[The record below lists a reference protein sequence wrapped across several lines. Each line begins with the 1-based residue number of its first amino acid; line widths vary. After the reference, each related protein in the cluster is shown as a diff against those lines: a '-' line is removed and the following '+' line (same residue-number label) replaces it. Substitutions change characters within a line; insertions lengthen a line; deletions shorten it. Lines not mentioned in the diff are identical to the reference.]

1 MRGNA
6 RTSGERRRKEK
17 DNVFGQGTR
26 TPVVISILV
35 KNPDT
40 KNIGQIKFHDIGD
53 YLTREQKLEII
64 TSYRSLNGVTDAKG
78 WENIIPD
85 EFNDWIDQ
93 RDPHYDSY
101 INLGDKNN
109 DGVEPEAIF
118 SNYSRGVATSR
129 DVWAYNFSESQLIF
143 NIKRSINFYKKEL
156 KRYIDDTSNKT
167 AKDFVSFSPTE
178 ISWNRSLLN
187 DLTKERELSY
197 DESAVYVGLYR
208 PFIKTPVYF
217 NRRLNDMVYRM
228 KEIFP
233 EKNIDNL
240 VIYMSGRGNS
250 GKGFSTLMTNS
261 LPDLNMQHSGG
272 QGFPLYLYEAFERNS
287 EDDPIGNFE
296 LSLTTN
302 NQHCNDEHIIVD
314 EKGNSLYR
322 RKDAITDEGLAHFV
336 GYYTDQMSDTDSISK
351 EDLFYYIYG
360 LLHCENY
367 RERYA
372 ENLTKQLPN
381 IPRVQKFDDFMAFSK
396 AGRKLAD
403 LHIDYEKVDMYQGVK
418 LISKPTNLKLA
429 DGQNWAK
436 SNMEDSSFYVTK
448 MKYAKRKNDETGK
461 NEDDPTKIIY
471 NNHITVE
478 NIPEEA
484 YDYVVN
490 GKPAIEWI
498 VERQSVKTDKNSE
511 ITNDANDWA
520 IETMGN
526 ARYPLELLLRV
537 INVSLKTQKIVNG
550 LPDLVLE

>member
-1 MRGNA
+1 
-6 RTSGERRRKEK
+6 
-17 DNVFGQGTR
+17 
-26 TPVVISILV
+26 
-35 KNPDT
+35 
-40 KNIGQIKFHDIGD
+40 
-53 YLTREQKLEII
+53 
-64 TSYRSLNGVTDAKG
+64 
-78 WENIIPD
+78 
-85 EFNDWIDQ
+85 
-93 RDPHYDSY
+93 
-101 INLGDKNN
+101 
-109 DGVEPEAIF
+109 
-118 SNYSRGVATSR
+118 
-129 DVWAYNFSESQLIF
+129 
-143 NIKRSINFYKKEL
+143 
-156 KRYIDDTSNKT
+156 
-167 AKDFVSFSPTE
+167 
-178 ISWNRSLLN
+178 
-187 DLTKERELSY
+187 
-197 DESAVYVGLYR
+197 
-208 PFIKTPVYF
+208 
-217 NRRLNDMVYRM
+217 
-228 KEIFP
+228 
-233 EKNIDNL
+233 
-240 VIYMSGRGNS
+240 
-250 GKGFSTLMTNS
+250 
-261 LPDLNMQHSGG
+261 MQHSGG

-296 LSLTTN
+296 LSLTSN

-336 GYYTDQMSDTDSISK
+336 DYYADQMSDTDSISK

-381 IPRVQKFDDFMAFSK
+381 IPRVKEYKDFFDFSK

-403 LHIDYEKVDMYQGVK
+403 LHINYENIDMYQGVQFNSK
-418 LISKPTNLKLA
+418 LTNLKLV

-436 SNMEDSSFYVTK
+436 SNIDDDKFYVTK
-448 MKYAKRKNDETGK
+448 MKHTKRKNDETGK

-471 NNHITVE
+471 NNHITIE
-478 NIPEEA
+478 HIPEEA

-520 IETMGN
+520 LETMNN